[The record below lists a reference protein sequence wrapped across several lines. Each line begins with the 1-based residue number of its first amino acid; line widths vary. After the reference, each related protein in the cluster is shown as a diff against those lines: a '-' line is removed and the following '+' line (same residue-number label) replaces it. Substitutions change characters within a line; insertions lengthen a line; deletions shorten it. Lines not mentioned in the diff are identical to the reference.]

1 MKRNSRNLTQQTQT
15 HTRGH
20 RMPLYNRF
28 TTYVRGKLSLI
39 YRKWS
44 AERVAAAA
52 TWVVLICST
61 FFVGYILGYRH
72 QDGTYTVA
80 LDRMQQQGM
89 VVYEPAWVTDQ
100 WVWTTDLLEAVLV
113 IATITVL
120 ASVVFGLIRDSD
132 YYD

>member
-1 MKRNSRNLTQQTQT
+1 MTKIHKQQTPNP
-15 HTRGH
+15 H
-20 RMPLYNRF
+20 RMPVYNRSV
-28 TTYVRGKLSLI
+28 TYVRGKLSLI
-39 YRKWS
+39 YRRWS
-44 AERVAAAA
+44 AERVATAA

-89 VVYEPAWVTDQ
+89 IVYEPAWVTDQ
-100 WVWTTDLLEAVLV
+100 FVWTTDLLEAVLV
-113 IATITVL
+113 IAAITLL
-120 ASVVFGLIRDSD
+120 ASVAFGLARD

>member
-1 MKRNSRNLTQQTQT
+1 MNATGKIKTQT
-15 HTRGH
+15 LHKKHTPH
-20 RMPLYNRF
+20 RMPVYNRSV
-28 TTYVRGKLSLI
+28 TYVREKLSLI
-39 YRKWS
+39 YRRWS
-44 AERVAAAA
+44 AERVATAA

-113 IATITVL
+113 IAAITLL
-120 ASVVFGLIRDSD
+120 ASVAFGLARDH
-132 YYD
+132 YD

>member
-1 MKRNSRNLTQQTQT
+1 
-15 HTRGH
+15 
-20 RMPLYNRF
+20 MPVYNRSV
-28 TTYVRGKLSLI
+28 TYVREKLSLI
-39 YRKWS
+39 YRRWS
-44 AERVAAAA
+44 AERVATVA

-113 IATITVL
+113 IAAITLL
-120 ASVVFGLIRDSD
+120 ASVAFGLARDH
-132 YYD
+132 YD

>member
-1 MKRNSRNLTQQTQT
+1 M
-15 HTRGH
+15 HI
-20 RMPLYNRF
+20 YNVLA
-28 TTYVRGKLSLI
+28 TNAKQKLRSI
-39 YRKWS
+39 NRRWP
-44 AERVAAAA
+44 AERVAAVA

-80 LDRMQQQGM
+80 LDRMQLQGM

-100 WVWTTDLLEAVLV
+100 WVWTTDLLEAILV

-120 ASVVFGLIRDSD
+120 ASVVFGLMRDSD

>member
-1 MKRNSRNLTQQTQT
+1 MSGTGKIKTLKLHKK
-15 HTRGH
+15 HTPH
-20 RMPLYNRF
+20 RMHIYNVLA
-28 TTYVRGKLSLI
+28 TNAKQKLRSI
-39 YRKWS
+39 NRRWP

-80 LDRMQQQGM
+80 LDRMQRQGM

-100 WVWTTDLLEAVLV
+100 WVWTTDLLEAILV

-120 ASVVFGLIRDSD
+120 GSVVFGLIRDSD